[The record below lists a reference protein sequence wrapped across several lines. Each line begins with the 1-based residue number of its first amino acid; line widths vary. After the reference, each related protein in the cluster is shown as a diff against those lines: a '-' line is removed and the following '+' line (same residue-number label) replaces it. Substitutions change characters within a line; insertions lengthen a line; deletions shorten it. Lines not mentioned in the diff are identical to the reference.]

1 MNDEDKREDPWK
13 TYWMPIAQKQLVG
26 RKIVKLSWDNK
37 FFDEEYDNA
46 KTLNLHLD
54 DGQVI
59 TASQDDEGNG
69 PGTFFTS
76 IKPGVYF

>member
-1 MNDEDKREDPWK
+1 MNDNDKREDPWK
-13 TYWMPIAQKQLVG
+13 TYWKPIAQKQLVG

-37 FFDEEYDNA
+37 FFDEEYDDA
-46 KTLNLHLD
+46 KILNLHLD

-76 IKPGVYF
+76 IKPGVYL